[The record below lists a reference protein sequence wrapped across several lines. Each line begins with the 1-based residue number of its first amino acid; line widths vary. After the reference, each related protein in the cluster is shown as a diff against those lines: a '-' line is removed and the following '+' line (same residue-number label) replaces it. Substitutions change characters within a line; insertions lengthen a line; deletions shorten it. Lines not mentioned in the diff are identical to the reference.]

1 MTSGLH
7 KKNMTSG
14 LEKNM
19 LLKKQLLD
27 KKVGPLKSIVYRHVQ
42 LTSFTSVVRFFL
54 NSVEDTYNFPE
65 KKRFAKNLFDYLS
78 RTTDIWVSYPT
89 LNKRIRAKAFE
100 LSEQDNDFEEYLLK
114 FGWICPYPKRDGIIC
129 GKIHDGLCKVH
140 KKCEER
146 LKERICDNPE
156 LPPELS
162 NIVFEYALPYVK
174 I

>member
-1 MTSGLH
+1 MTSGLRE
-7 KKNMTSG
+7 KNMTSG

-19 LLKKQLLD
+19 LLKKKLLD

-42 LTSFTSVVRFFL
+42 LTSFIMVVKDFL
-54 NSVEDTYNFPE
+54 NSVEDTSNSIE
-65 KKRFAKNLFDYLS
+65 KKRFAKHLFEYLC
-78 RTTDIWVSYPT
+78 RTTDMWVSYPT
-89 LNKRIRAKAFE
+89 FKSALKLKAFE
-100 LSEQDNDFEEYLLK
+100 LSKEDNDFEEYLLK
-114 FGWICPYPKRDGIIC
+114 FGWICPYPKRDGMIC
-129 GKIHDGLCKVH
+129 GKRHDGLCKVH

-146 LKERICDNPE
+146 LKERIRDNPE